1 MQSRSSLA
9 LTTGLALGALLL
21 ASSGASAQGPSLG
34 AARDFAVLG
43 GSTVTNAGLS
53 TIDGDVGV
61 SPGTAITGFPP
72 GIVTGTI
79 HAGDAL
85 AFQAQSDVTL
95 AYDELTAS
103 VCDVV
108 LTGMDLG
115 GLTLTPGVYC
125 FSASA
130 PLNGAVTLDG
140 QGNPDAVFVFQI
152 GSTLLA
158 ALGSSVQLVNG
169 AQPDNVFWQ
178 VGSSA
183 TLSGGVAFKGNVIAL
198 SSITLSIGS
207 SLDGRA
213 LARTGA
219 VTMDTSS
226 VSVPAGNAC
235 ATPASVVQFSR
246 GCGSPAPVLDCTP
259 PVLGQLA
266 TVTLDGSV
274 PAVFGLLRV
283 SPYRSPMGMLDGCHL
298 FVNPGSFWA
307 ASFFTNGNGDIA
319 LGRTIPAD
327 PLLCGTRLILQGV
340 LLTPSA
346 GRDFVATNALLL
358 TLGN

>member
-21 ASSGASAQGPSLG
+21 ASSPASAQGPSLG

-43 GSTVTNAGLS
+43 ASTVTNAGLT
-53 TIDGDVGV
+53 TIDGDLGV

-72 GIVTGTI
+72 GVVTGTI

-85 AFQAQSDVTL
+85 ALQAQSDLTL
-95 AYDELTAS
+95 AYDALAGAA
-103 VCDVV
+103 CDVV

-130 PLNGAVTLDG
+130 PLNGVVTLDG

-169 AQPDNVFWQ
+169 VEPDNVFWQ

-183 TLSGGVAFKGNVIAL
+183 TLSSDVAFKGNLIAL
-198 SSITLSIGS
+198 ASITLSAGS

-219 VTMDTSS
+219 VTMDTSN
-226 VSVPAGNAC
+226 VSVPAGNTC
-235 ATPASVVQFSR
+235 TPASVEPIAR
-246 GCGSPAPVLDCTP
+246 GCGIPAPVLSCSV
-259 PVLGQLA
+259 PVLGQIA
-266 TVTLDGSV
+266 TATLDGTV
-274 PAVFGLLRV
+274 PAVFGRLRL
-283 SPYRSPMGMLDGCHL
+283 SPYGMPMGMLDGCHL
-298 FVNPGSFWA
+298 FVNSNSLWIAQF
-307 ASFFTNGNGDIA
+307 STDGNGDFTHSQIV
-319 LGRTIPAD
+319 PAD

-340 LLTPSA
+340 LFTPSG
-346 GRDFVATNALLL
+346 GRSLTATNALLL
-358 TLGN
+358 TLGT